1 MCVSPPVWSACMCE
15 TTTALR
21 RRTPSLA
28 SAASMTGSEPGG
40 PPSMRPVQEP
50 DLMTVASP
58 CPTSTKTTVVA
69 PEAPLPAPPDAV
81 EPGVAEPDGVTVGVG
96 RGVFGVRAGNGWA
109 GGCVAPPVA
118 ATPAEASAPDPA
130 VVAADPQ
137 PPNSPTAASDS
148 ARASAFRMGAVLRG
162 AVPTVTVSA
171 PPSSPMILRSSSF
184 AAYHRVTMEP
194 RAGRSSSTVT
204 QEAPVPDDHVIAGV
218 GLDSAEV
225 GHPPREFEDVF
236 RGAREAGFLTVAQAG
251 EEGPAE
257 YITEAL

>member
-81 EPGVAEPDGVTVGVG
+81 EPGVAERDGVTVGVG
-96 RGVFGVRAGNGWA
+96 RGVFGGRQRQRQGQRLQDGRRSPRRRSHRHRLRPTVIPHDPPLFIVRSVSPGDDGTA
-109 GGCVAPPVA
+109 GG
-118 ATPAEASAPDPA
+118 
-130 VVAADPQ
+130 
-137 PPNSPTAASDS
+137 
-148 ARASAFRMGAVLRG
+148 
-162 AVPTVTVSA
+162 
-171 PPSSPMILRSSSF
+171 
-184 AAYHRVTMEP
+184 
-194 RAGRSSSTVT
+194 
-204 QEAPVPDDHVIAGV
+204 
-218 GLDSAEV
+218 
-225 GHPPREFEDVF
+225 
-236 RGAREAGFLTVAQAG
+236 
-251 EEGPAE
+251 
-257 YITEAL
+257 